1 MGSSLLTQ
9 PINHLST
16 GSPARRLSRPRSIS
30 RHDSKYCP
38 ARCISTPLVAIR
50 IGDVVL
56 TPHRRHV
63 GNALKSLPPTTD
75 IPWQR
80 VISSKGLISPRG
92 DQGQGV
98 ARQKDRLEQEGVEVQ
113 TLAGAGG
120 ERVDLRR
127 WGWFPEE
134 IPEAVT

>member
-1 MGSSLLTQ
+1 M
-9 PINHLST
+9 
-16 GSPARRLSRPRSIS
+16 
-30 RHDSKYCP
+30 
-38 ARCISTPLVAIR
+38 
-50 IGDVVL
+50 GDVADL
-56 TPHRRHV
+56 TAKTYELVRLIPLGMVTTYDTPVALLRAGHIAKLAGYPNYSRHV
-63 GNALKSLPPTTD
+63 GNALKSLPPTSE

-98 ARQKDRLEQEGVEVQ
+98 ARQKDRLEQEGVEVE
-113 TLAGAGG
+113 TLAGTGG

-134 IPEAVT
+134 VPEAVT

>member
-1 MGSSLLTQ
+1 M
-9 PINHLST
+9 
-16 GSPARRLSRPRSIS
+16 
-30 RHDSKYCP
+30 
-38 ARCISTPLVAIR
+38 
-50 IGDVVL
+50 GDVADL
-56 TPHRRHV
+56 TAKTYELVRLIPLGMVTTYGHIAKLAGYPNYSRHV
-63 GNALKSLPPTTD
+63 GNALKSLPPTSD

-98 ARQKDRLEQEGVEVQ
+98 ARQKDRLEQEGVEVE

-134 IPEAVT
+134 VPEPVT

>member
-1 MGSSLLTQ
+1 MA
-9 PINHLST
+9 IN
-16 GSPARRLSRPRSIS
+16 IN
-30 RHDSKYCP
+30 D
-38 ARCISTPLVAIR
+38 LVLI
-50 IGDVVL
+50 
-56 TPHRRHV
+56 PHRRHV
-63 GNALKSLPPTTD
+63 GNALKSLPPTSD

-98 ARQKDRLEQEGVEVQ
+98 ARQKDRLEQEGVEVE

-134 IPEAVT
+134 VPEAVT